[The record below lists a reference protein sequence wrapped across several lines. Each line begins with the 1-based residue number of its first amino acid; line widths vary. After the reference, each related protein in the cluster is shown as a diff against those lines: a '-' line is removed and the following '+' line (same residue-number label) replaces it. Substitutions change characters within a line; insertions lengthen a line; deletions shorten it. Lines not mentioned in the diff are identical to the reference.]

1 MIDTV
6 RGVLRVRKWPKKR
19 GTPRS
24 ALQRWWVDWFTQANL
39 LAKYADGLSQ
49 ANAIKITKGTGL
61 YPRDVFLM
69 AMRGRLYWW
78 TDETGWKW
86 FPMAALQDVSKALDV
101 LGQTVGDVLVRATD
115 RWRPA
120 PDASDGFVL
129 THKGPD
135 ASPVWEL
142 PSGGGGFLGGAMV
155 GKTSVQNI
163 VTAANRIVTWEVE
176 VYSTNNIYDP
186 VASLTRLTVPP
197 GFTKVRL
204 NAQVVWTMNN
214 TGARALS
221 FFKNGVKFRGGS
233 THYRPAYRES
243 HDSIASPAIPCVGGD
258 YFEVRVFQDSGI
270 SIKIDGTDVA
280 NAFGMTLLE

>member
-86 FPMAALQDVSKALDV
+86 FPMAALQDVSDALDV
-101 LGQTVGDVLVRATD
+101 IGQTIGDVLVRATD

-120 PDASDGFVL
+120 ADASDGFVL
-129 THKGPD
+129 TNKGP
-135 ASPVWEL
+135 AAAPVWEL
-142 PSGGGGFLGGAMV
+142 PSGGGGFLGGALV
-155 GKTSVQNI
+155 TKDDFQNI
-163 VTAANRIVTWEVE
+163 TTGGQVIVTWNTEEYDTDGIHDVA
-176 VYSTNNIYDP
+176 VNN
-186 VASLTRLTVPP
+186 SRLTVPP

-204 NAQVVWTMNN
+204 NCGVRWSLN
-214 TGARALS
+214 TTGSR
-221 FFKNGVKFRGGS
+221 FMTFKKNGADFIGRS
-233 THYRPAYRES
+233 AHWRPVHRES
-243 HDSIASPAIPCVGGD
+243 DDSITSPVLNVIAGD
-258 YFEVRVFQDSGI
+258 YFEVSVFQDSGTSQKI
-270 SIKIDGTDVA
+270 VPFFFTSIFAMELVG
-280 NAFGMTLLE
+280 